1 MSDISKCLTINNIIM
16 IKTAVLDVTQIEP
29 RLKHPTIF
37 EHFDALEQGES
48 FIIHNDHD
56 PRPLYY
62 QLLGERGNIFTWEY
76 LESGPEHWQ
85 VQIAKPAAEKVEETV
100 GEIAAKDMRK
110 AEVFKKLGID
120 FCCGGKKTLKEA
132 IAELGLT
139 EERVKEELARAE
151 AAGAGQVTHD
161 FDSWDLGF
169 LADYINNVHHK
180 YVRESGPIIEQLAE
194 KVASRHGAV
203 HPELFGLAKGLKE
216 LMAELYSHL
225 QKEERVLFPAIKALQ
240 SNDET
245 AQMTVGIEGPVH
257 MMEAEHDSAGDELR
271 ALRKLTRDYE
281 LPADACNSYTYLFD
295 KIKEFEN
302 DLFQHIH
309 LENNILFPKA
319 LKLEK
324 ERLSG
329 ADAL

>member
-1 MSDISKCLTINNIIM
+1 MSDIRKCLTVNNKIM

-62 QLLGERGNIFTWEY
+62 QLLGERGNIFTWDY
-76 LESGPEHWQ
+76 LESGPETWQ
-85 VQIAKPAAEKVEETV
+85 VQIAKPGAAETEETV

-110 AEVFKKLGID
+110 AEAFKKLGID

-132 IAELGLT
+132 IAEAGLT
-139 EERVKEELARAE
+139 EAQVQDALAHSE
-151 AAGAGQVTHD
+151 ATAVGQVTHN
-161 FDSWDLGF
+161 FDSWDLAF

-180 YVRESGPIIEQLAE
+180 YTREIGPTIEQLAE
-194 KVASRHGAV
+194 KVASRHGAA
-203 HPELFGLAKGLKE
+203 HPELIDLAKGLRG

-225 QKEERVLFPAIKALQ
+225 QKEEKVLFPAIKAL
-240 SNDET
+240 ET
-245 AQMTVGIEGPVH
+245 NGERGQMPVGIKGPVQ
-257 MMEAEHDSAGDELR
+257 MMEAEHDSAGDELKT
-271 ALRKLTRDYE
+271 LRKLTRDYE
-281 LPADACNSYTYLFD
+281 LPADACNSYTYLFQ
-295 KIKEFEN
+295 KIKEFED

-324 ERLSG
+324 ERLRAG
-329 ADAL
+329 AL

>member
-1 MSDISKCLTINNIIM
+1 M

-62 QLLGERGNIFTWEY
+62 QLLGERGNIFTWDY
-76 LESGPEHWQ
+76 LESGPETWR
-85 VQIAKPAAEKVEETV
+85 VQIAKPASAAAAETV

-110 AEVFKKLGID
+110 AEVFKKMGID

-132 IAELGLT
+132 AAEAGLT
-139 EERVKEELARAE
+139 EAQVEEELQRSE
-151 AAGAGQVTHD
+151 TMGSGQVVHD
-161 FDSWDLGF
+161 FDTWDLGF
-169 LADYINNVHHK
+169 LADYIYNVHHK
-180 YVRESGPIIEQLAE
+180 YVRENGPIIEQLAE
-194 KVASRHGAV
+194 KVTSRHGAA
-203 HPELFGLAKGLKE
+203 HPELFEVAKTIKRVVAD
-216 LMAELYSHL
+216 MYSHQ
-225 QKEERVLFPAIKALQ
+225 QKEERVLFPAIKALE
-240 SNDET
+240 SNGGT
-245 AQMTVGIEGPVH
+245 TFGIGGPVQ
-257 MMEAEHDSAGDELR
+257 MMEADHDDAGNELK
-271 ALRKLTRDYE
+271 ALRKLTNDYT

-295 KIKEFEN
+295 KIQEFEN

-324 ERLSG
+324 ERLSSAG
-329 ADAL
+329 A

>member
-1 MSDISKCLTINNIIM
+1 
-16 IKTAVLDVTQIEP
+16 AVLDVTQIEP

-76 LESGPEHWQ
+76 LESGPQTWQ
-85 VQIAKPAAEKVEETV
+85 VQIAKPAAEAEETV

-120 FCCGGKKTLKEA
+120 FCCGGKKTVKEA
-132 IAELGLT
+132 VAEAGLT
-139 EERVKEELARAE
+139 EAQVKEELERSE
-151 AAGAGQVTHD
+151 AASGGSVTHD

-169 LADYINNVHHK
+169 LADYIYNVHHK
-180 YVRESGPIIEQLAE
+180 YIRESGPVIEQLVE
-194 KVASRHGAV
+194 KVASRHGAA
-203 HPELFGLAKGLKE
+203 HPELIGLAKGVKE
-216 LMAELYSHL
+216 LMAELYSHV
-225 QKEERVLFPAIKALQ
+225 QKEERVLFPAIKALEGSRDAAQ
-240 SNDET
+240 T
-245 AQMTVGIEGPVH
+245 AFGIEGPVH
-257 MMEAEHDSAGDELR
+257 MMEAEHDSTGDELK
-271 ALRKLTRDYE
+271 ALRKLTNDYA

-324 ERLSG
+324 ERLSSAG
-329 ADAL
+329 AL

>member
-1 MSDISKCLTINNIIM
+1 M
-16 IKTAVLDVTQIEP
+16 IKTAVLDVTQLEP

-62 QLLGERGNIFTWEY
+62 QLLGERGNIFTWDY
-76 LESGPEHWQ
+76 LESGPETWQ
-85 VQIAKPAAEKVEETV
+85 VQLTKPAAEAEETV

-110 AEVFKKLGID
+110 AEVLKKLGID

-132 IAELGLT
+132 IAEVGLT
-139 EERVKEELARAE
+139 EAQVKEEFERSE
-151 AAGAGQVTHD
+151 AAAGGQVTHD

-169 LADYINNVHHK
+169 LADYIYNVHHK
-180 YVRESGPIIEQLAE
+180 YIRESGPVIEQLAE

-216 LMAELYSHL
+216 LIAELYSHV
-225 QKEERVLFPAIKALQ
+225 QKEERVLFPAIKTLE
-240 SNDET
+240 NNGDP
-245 AQMTVGIEGPVH
+245 AQMAVGIEAPVH
-257 MMEAEHDSAGDELR
+257 MMEAEHDAAGDELK
-271 ALRKLTRDYE
+271 ALRKLTKDYE
-281 LPADACNSYTYLFD
+281 LPVDACNSYTYLFD

-324 ERLSG
+324 ERLSSAG
-329 ADAL
+329 AL

>member
-1 MSDISKCLTINNIIM
+1 M

-37 EHFDALEQGES
+37 EHFDALEQGEH

-62 QLLGERGNIFTWEY
+62 QLLGERGNIFTWDY
-76 LESGPEHWQ
+76 LESGPETWR
-85 VQIAKPAAEKVEETV
+85 VQIAKPAAPEETV

-110 AEVFKKLGID
+110 ADVFKKLGID

-132 IAELGLT
+132 AAEAGLT
-139 EERVKEELARAE
+139 ETQVEEALKRAE
-151 AAGAGQVTHD
+151 AAEAGQAAHD
-161 FDSWDLGF
+161 FDAWDLGF
-169 LADYINNVHHK
+169 LADYIYNVHHK
-180 YVRESGPIIEQLAE
+180 YVRENGPIIEQLAE
-194 KVASRHGAV
+194 KVASRHGAA
-203 HPELFGLAKGLKE
+203 HPELFEVAKTVKALVAD
-216 LMAELYSHL
+216 MNSHQ
-225 QKEERVLFPAIKALQ
+225 QKEERVLFPAIKSLEGSGEATL
-240 SNDET
+240 
-245 AQMTVGIEGPVH
+245 GIGGPVH
-257 MMEAEHDSAGDELR
+257 MMEVEHDDAGNELKT
-271 ALRKLTRDYE
+271 LRKLTNNYA

-295 KIKEFEN
+295 KIQAFEN

-329 ADAL
+329 AGTV

>member
-1 MSDISKCLTINNIIM
+1 M
-16 IKTAVLDVTQIEP
+16 IKTAVLDVTQLEP

-62 QLLGERGNIFTWEY
+62 QLLGERGNIFTWDY
-76 LESGPEHWQ
+76 LESGPETWQ
-85 VQIAKPAAEKVEETV
+85 VQLTKPAAEAAETV

-132 IAELGLT
+132 IAEVGLT
-139 EERVKEELARAE
+139 EAQVKEELERSE
-151 AAGAGQVTHD
+151 AAGGGQATHD

-169 LADYINNVHHK
+169 LADYIYNVHHK
-180 YVRESGPIIEQLAE
+180 YVRESGPVIEQLAE

-203 HPELFGLAKGLKE
+203 HPELFELSKGLKE
-216 LMAELYSHL
+216 LMADMYNHQ
-225 QKEERVLFPAIKALQ
+225 QKEERVLFPAIKTLEA
-240 SNDET
+240 NGEPG
-245 AQMTVGIEGPVH
+245 QMTIGIEGPVH
-257 MMEAEHDSAGDELR
+257 MMEAEHDSAGDELK
-271 ALRKLTRDYE
+271 ALRKLTKDYE
-281 LPADACNSYTYLFD
+281 LPADACNSYTYLFE

-324 ERLSG
+324 ERLSSAG
-329 ADAL
+329 AL

>member
-1 MSDISKCLTINNIIM
+1 MSDISKCLTTNNIIM
-16 IKTAVLDVTQIEP
+16 IKTAILDVTRIEP

-56 PRPLYY
+56 PKPLYY

-76 LESGPEHWQ
+76 LESGPVHWQ
-85 VQIAKPAAEKVEETV
+85 VQLTKPAGEAEETV

-120 FCCGGKKTLKEA
+120 FCCGGKQTLKEA
-132 IAELGLT
+132 IHGAGLS
-139 EERVKEELARAE
+139 EAQVREALDRAE
-151 AAGAGQVTHD
+151 AAAAGPAAHD
-161 FDSWDLGF
+161 FDAWDLGF
-169 LADYINNVHHK
+169 LADYIYNVHHR
-180 YVRESGPIIEQLAE
+180 YIRENGPLIEQLAE
-194 KVASRHGAV
+194 KVASRHGAA
-203 HPELFGLAKGLKE
+203 HPELVALAKGLGG
-216 LMAELYSHL
+216 LMEELYSHL
-225 QKEERVLFPAIKALQ
+225 QKEERVLFPAIKTMEGGDGSHQA
-240 SNDET
+240 SI
-245 AQMTVGIEGPVH
+245 GIQGPVQV
-257 MMEAEHDSAGDELR
+257 MEAEHGSAGDELR
-271 ALRKLTRDYE
+271 ALRKLTRDYR

-319 LKLEK
+319 VKMEK

-329 ADAL
+329 APA

>member
-1 MSDISKCLTINNIIM
+1 M

-29 RLKHPTIF
+29 QLKHPTIF

-62 QLLGERGNIFTWEY
+62 QLLGERGNIFTWDY
-76 LESGPEHWQ
+76 LESGPETWQ
-85 VQIAKPAAEKVEETV
+85 VQLTKPAAEAEETV

-132 IAELGLT
+132 IAEVGLT
-139 EERVKEELARAE
+139 EEQVKAELERSE
-151 AAGAGQVTHD
+151 AAGGGQATHD
-161 FDSWDLGF
+161 FDAWDLGF
-169 LADYINNVHHK
+169 LADYIYNVHHK
-180 YVRESGPIIEQLAE
+180 YIRESGPVIEQLAE

-216 LMAELYSHL
+216 LMAELYSHV
-225 QKEERVLFPAIKALQ
+225 QKEERVLFPAIKTLERSGDPVQ
-240 SNDET
+240 T
-245 AQMTVGIEGPVH
+245 AFGIEGPVH
-257 MMEAEHDSAGDELR
+257 MMEAEHDSAGDELK
-271 ALRKLTRDYE
+271 ALRKLTKDYE

-324 ERLSG
+324 ERLSSAG
-329 ADAL
+329 AL

>member
-1 MSDISKCLTINNIIM
+1 M

-29 RLKHPTIF
+29 RRKHPTIF

-62 QLLGERGNIFTWEY
+62 QLLGERGHIFTWDY
-76 LESGPEHWQ
+76 LESGPETWQ
-85 VQIAKPAAEKVEETV
+85 VEIAKPTTEAEETV

-132 IAELGLT
+132 VVDTGLT
-139 EERVKEELARAE
+139 EERVKEELERAE
-151 AAGAGQVTHD
+151 TATGAQATHD
-161 FDSWDLGF
+161 FDAWDLGF
-169 LADYINNVHHK
+169 LADYIYNVHHK
-180 YVRESGPIIEQLAE
+180 YVREHGPLIEQLAE
-194 KVASRHGAV
+194 KVASHHGTI
-203 HPELFGLAKGLKE
+203 HPELYALTKGLKG
-216 LMAELYSHL
+216 LMADLYSHQ
-225 QKEERVLFPAIKALQ
+225 QKEERVLFPAIKALEGNGQ
-240 SNDET
+240 
-245 AQMTVGIEGPVH
+245 QQGVPIGIGGPVH
-257 MMEAEHDSAGDELR
+257 AMEAEHDAAGDELK
-271 ALRKLTRDYE
+271 ALRKLTADYE

-295 KIKEFEN
+295 KIKAFEN

-319 LKLEK
+319 LKLEQQYLRK
-324 ERLSG
+324 VG
-329 ADAL
+329 A

>member
-1 MSDISKCLTINNIIM
+1 MSDISKCLTISKIIM

-37 EHFDALEQGES
+37 EHFDALEQSES
-48 FIIHNDHD
+48 FVLHNDHD

-76 LESGPEHWQ
+76 LISGPEHWQ
-85 VQIAKPAAEKVEETV
+85 VRITKPAAEHAEETV

-132 IAELGLT
+132 IAGLGLS
-139 EERVKEELARAE
+139 EAQVKEELDRVE
-151 AAGAGQVTHD
+151 AIGAGQATHD

-169 LADYINNVHHK
+169 LADYIYNVHHR
-180 YVRESGPIIEQLAE
+180 YIRETGPIIEQLAE
-194 KVASRHGAV
+194 KVASRHGDV

-216 LMAELYSHL
+216 LIDELYSHL
-225 QKEERVLFPAIKALQ
+225 LKEERVLFPAIKTLE
-240 SNDET
+240 SHGDP
-245 AQMTVGIEGPVH
+245 AQMTMGIEGPVH
-257 MMEAEHDSAGDELR
+257 MMEAEHDSAGDEVR
-271 ALRKLTRDYE
+271 ALRELTKDYE

-329 ADAL
+329 AGAV

>member
-1 MSDISKCLTINNIIM
+1 M
-16 IKTAVLDVTQIEP
+16 IKTAVLDVTQIAP

-37 EHFDALEQGES
+37 EHFDSLEQGES

-62 QLLGERGNIFTWEY
+62 QLLGERGNIFTWDY
-76 LESGPEHWQ
+76 LESGPETWR
-85 VQIAKPAAEKVEETV
+85 VQIAKPASAAAIETI

-132 IAELGLT
+132 VADAGLT
-139 EERVKEELARAE
+139 EEQVKEELERSE
-151 AAGAGQVTHD
+151 SVGTGQAVHD
-161 FDSWDLGF
+161 FDAWDLGF
-169 LADYINNVHHK
+169 LADYIYNVHHK

-194 KVASRHGAV
+194 KVSTRHGSA
-203 HPELFGLAKGLKE
+203 HPELFDVAKTVKTLVAD
-216 LMAELYSHL
+216 MYSHQ
-225 QKEERVLFPAIKALQ
+225 QKEERVLFPAIKTLEG
-240 SNDET
+240 DVEPG
-245 AQMTVGIEGPVH
+245 QMTIGIEGAVH
-257 MMEAEHDSAGDELR
+257 MMETEHDATGDELK

-324 ERLSG
+324 ERLSN
-329 ADAL
+329 ARAL

>member
-1 MSDISKCLTINNIIM
+1 M
-16 IKTAVLDVTQIEP
+16 IKTTVLDVTQIEP

-62 QLLGERGNIFTWEY
+62 QLLGERGNIFTWDY
-76 LESGPEHWQ
+76 LESGPETWR
-85 VQIAKPAAEKVEETV
+85 VQIAKPAAAAETV

-110 AEVFKKLGID
+110 AEVFKKMGID

-132 IAELGLT
+132 AAEAGLT
-139 EERVKEELARAE
+139 EAQVEEELQRSE
-151 AAGAGQVTHD
+151 TMDSGQAAHD
-161 FDSWDLGF
+161 FDAWDLGF
-169 LADYINNVHHK
+169 LADYIYNVHHK
-180 YVRESGPIIEQLAE
+180 YVRETGPIIEQLAE
-194 KVASRHGAV
+194 KVASRHGAA
-203 HPELFGLAKGLKE
+203 HPELFEVAKTIKGVVAD
-216 LMAELYSHL
+216 MYSHQ
-225 QKEERVLFPAIKALQ
+225 QKEERVLFPAIKALEG
-240 SNDET
+240 NGGAT
-245 AQMTVGIEGPVH
+245 FGISGPVQ
-257 MMEAEHDSAGDELR
+257 MMEADHDDAGNELK
-271 ALRKLTRDYE
+271 ALRKLTNGYA

-295 KIKEFEN
+295 KIQEFES

-324 ERLSG
+324 ERLAG
-329 ADAL
+329 AGA

>member
-1 MSDISKCLTINNIIM
+1 MSDISKCLTNVQLIM
-16 IKTAVLDVTQIEP
+16 IKAGVLDVTQIEP

-62 QLLGERGNIFTWEY
+62 QLLGERGNIFTWDY
-76 LESGPEHWQ
+76 LEAGPETWQ
-85 VQIAKPAAEKVEETV
+85 VQLAKPASEKAEETI

-110 AEVFKKLGID
+110 AGVFKKLGID

-132 IAELGLT
+132 VAEMGLT
-139 EERVKEELARAE
+139 EEQVKAELDRSE
-151 AAGAGQVTHD
+151 AAGSGQAVHD
-161 FDSWDLGF
+161 FDSWELGF
-169 LADYINNVHHK
+169 LADYIYNVHHK

-203 HPELFGLAKGLKE
+203 HPELFGLAEGLKR
-216 LMAELYSHL
+216 LMAEMYSHL
-225 QKEERVLFPAIKALQ
+225 QKEERVLFPAIKSLEGYGEKGQA
-240 SNDET
+240 T
-245 AQMTVGIEGPVH
+245 IGIEGPVH
-257 MMEAEHDSAGDELR
+257 LMETEHHSAGDELR
-271 ALRKLTRDYE
+271 ELRKLTRDYE

-319 LKLEK
+319 LKLER
-324 ERLSG
+324 EHLRG
-329 ADAL
+329 AGAL

>member
-1 MSDISKCLTINNIIM
+1 M
-16 IKTAVLDVTQIEP
+16 IKTAVLDVTQLEP

-62 QLLGERGNIFTWEY
+62 QLLGERGNIFTWDY
-76 LESGPEHWQ
+76 LESGPETWQ
-85 VQIAKPAAEKVEETV
+85 VLIAKPATEAEETV

-132 IAELGLT
+132 VVELGLT
-139 EERVKEELARAE
+139 EAQVREELERSE
-151 AAGAGQVTHD
+151 AAAGGQVTND
-161 FDSWDLGF
+161 FDAWDLGF
-169 LADYINNVHHK
+169 LADYIYNVHHK

-194 KVASRHGAV
+194 KVASRHGAA
-203 HPELFGLAKGLKE
+203 HPELFELAKGLKG
-216 LMAELYSHL
+216 LMADMYSHQ
-225 QKEERVLFPAIKALQ
+225 QKEERILFPAIKTLEGYDG
-240 SNDET
+240 S
-245 AQMTVGIEGPVH
+245 AQATIGIEAPISA
-257 MMEAEHDSAGDELR
+257 MEADHDSAGDELKT
-271 ALRKLTRDYE
+271 LRKLTRNYD
-281 LPADACNSYTYLFD
+281 LPADACNSYMYLFD
-295 KIKEFEN
+295 KIREFEDN
-302 DLFQHIH
+302 LFQHIH

-324 ERLSG
+324 EHLSNAG
-329 ADAL
+329 AL